1 MRYTSNMRT
10 TLDLDE
16 DILGLAK
23 QLAAQ
28 RGLSAGKVI
37 SNLVR
42 QALEPKKQLRTRNGV
57 PLFEPKPGAKRP
69 NLALV
74 NRLRDQE

>member
-1 MRYTSNMRT
+1 MCNPVSMRT

-16 DILGLAK
+16 GISGLAK

-28 RGLSAGKVI
+28 RDLSAGKVI

-42 QALEPKKQLRTRNGV
+42 QALEPKK
-57 PLFEPKPGAKRP
+57 
-69 NLALV
+69 
-74 NRLRDQE
+74 

>member
-1 MRYTSNMRT
+1 MRT
-10 TLDLDE
+10 TIDLDE

-23 QLAAQ
+23 QLASQ

-37 SNLVR
+37 SDLVR
-42 QALEPKKQLRTRNGV
+42 QALDHKSPPRFRNGV
-57 PLFEPKPGAKRP
+57 PLFEPKAGAKRP

>member
-57 PLFEPKPGAKRP
+57 PLFESKPGAKRP

>member
-1 MRYTSNMRT
+1 MRT

-28 RGLSAGKVI
+28 RRLSAGKVI

-42 QALEPKKQLRTRNGV
+42 QALEPKKQPRIRNGV
-57 PLFEPKPGAKRP
+57 PLFDPKPGAKRT
-69 NLALV
+69 NMAIV
-74 NRLRDQE
+74 NRLRDEE

>member
-1 MRYTSNMRT
+1 MRT

-42 QALEPKKQLRTRNGV
+42 QALEPKKQVRTRNGV
-57 PLFEPKPGAKRP
+57 LLFEPKPGAKRP